1 MNVPIPFYYFIGS
14 TDETKK
20 YIDLKNTTPSKTE
33 TARVHEHQRRTGE
46 EG

>member
-20 YIDLKNTTPSKTE
+20 YIDLKIYRKQ
-33 TARVHEHQRRTGE
+33 RQRGVREHQRRTGE

>member
-20 YIDLKNTTPSKTE
+20 YIDLKIYNALENRDS
-33 TARVHEHQRRTGE
+33 
-46 EG
+46 EGS